1 MSDILNECKWE
12 NPDSYFGHNP
22 VGDYVIYSRNRD
34 SSILENTNYELILA
48 QLEGEAEKYP
58 DIEKPVYDF
67 RASHWGCGW
76 IEYIIVN
83 KDAPQSIL
91 DLAEE
96 TLSAL
101 ADYPVVSDDMYS
113 ENQYTA
119 IYEYW
124 QECGLRERI
133 EWCKD
138 AGESIFSARKED
150 CIPSPVFDELYQHE
164 MFY

>member
-12 NPDSYFGHNP
+12 NPDNYFGHNP

>member
-12 NPDSYFGHNP
+12 KPDSYFGHNP

-48 QLEGEAEKYP
+48 QLDGEAEKYP

-83 KDAPQSIL
+83 KDAPESIL

-96 TLSAL
+96 ILSAL
-101 ADYPVVSDDMYS
+101 ADYPVVSDDLYS
-113 ENQYTA
+113 ENQYNA

-124 QECGLRERI
+124 EECGLKERI

-150 CIPSPVFDELYQHE
+150 CIPSPVLDELFQHE